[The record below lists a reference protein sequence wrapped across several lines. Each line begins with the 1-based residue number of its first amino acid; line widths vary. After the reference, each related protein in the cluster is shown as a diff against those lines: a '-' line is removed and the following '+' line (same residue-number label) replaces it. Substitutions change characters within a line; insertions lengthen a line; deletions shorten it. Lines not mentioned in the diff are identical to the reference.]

1 MSLFTCTNNRN
12 HPDLVVGL
20 KRIGTRYE
28 CLKRGIGLGRNLP
41 FDPSYAVD
49 YDPIDRTRTYCG
61 LQNRKPMGYNRMGSP
76 SSCLRTGVG
85 IGRRMRALQGRRAAP
100 RRPSPRRPSPQRRR
114 RSPPKKP
121 VKKPVRKSVR
131 KSRRKRSSPK
141 KKKKKKIK
149 RRK

>member
-1 MSLFTCTNNRN
+1 MYCGNNRN
-12 HPDLVVGL
+12 DPRLVIDGE
-20 KRIGTRYE
+20 RIGTRYE
-28 CLKRGIGLGRNLP
+28 CLRKGIGVGKNLP

-76 SSCLRTGVG
+76 SSCLRTGIG

-100 RRPSPRRPSPQRRR
+100 RRPSPQRRR
-114 RSPPKKP
+114 RSPPKKSRKPKKKP

-131 KSRRKRSSPK
+131 KSVHKSRRKRSSPK
-141 KKKKKKIK
+141 KKKKK
-149 RRK
+149 